1 MRWHNTG
8 NMPAEHILF
17 SRGAQRLTGAPRRRA
32 QRKPTKERMNTM
44 LKKWTA
50 VLLAAMLLMGTA
62 MAASAP
68 TPTQGTN
75 MSVVVNTTTS
85 QYDSTNTSATA
96 TSSPSVNTQLWLQVD
111 ATGQIDV
118 TVPLVLVFK
127 TDIDGGKAATGTDGT
142 YKITNNSTAPVV
154 VTSIKAT
161 DDDTTV
167 SSTSASG
174 AKMTLA
180 TYNESSMAQDNYGV
194 KLTVADGKFGTQND
208 STDLDLHGTTTTA
221 ATRAAKDGGLFKIGS
236 STNDNTKI
244 INAQLVTGKL
254 SFVTVRAT
262 GTTDTMDEKKGVK
275 LMTITYT
282 VGLDT
287 STAYGT
293 DIPTA
298 NELLKKQ
305 DTP

>member
-1 MRWHNTG
+1 
-8 NMPAEHILF
+8 
-17 SRGAQRLTGAPRRRA
+17 
-32 QRKPTKERMNTM
+32 M